1 MKTNKAETTRGD
13 GKVAAED
20 LLHTFG
26 GGNKTRVF
34 VSPGK
39 DVLELLMRTV
49 FQDEHQAVAAVILYD
64 KCQRYNLKRGMED
77 LKAFLAARCSIQG
90 RSTALALMAETG
102 VVAPGVLTKGGDM
115 RTLMRKGR
123 QDEHHKP
130 TEADQTYHQ

>member
-1 MKTNKAETTRGD
+1 MDKKTNEAGMISGD

-26 GGNKTRVF
+26 GGSNTRVF

-64 KCQRYNLKRGMED
+64 KCQRYKLERGMED
-77 LKAFLAARCSIQG
+77 LKAFLAAKCSIQG

-102 VVAPGVLTKGGDM
+102 VVAPGVLVKNGDM

-123 QDEHHKP
+123 QRDEHQKP
-130 TEADQTYHQ
+130 TEPD

>member
-1 MKTNKAETTRGD
+1 MEKKTNKAEMISGD

-26 GGNKTRVF
+26 GGSKTRVF

-64 KCQRYNLKRGMED
+64 KCQRYGLKRGIED
-77 LKAFLAARCSIQG
+77 LKACLAARCSIQG

-102 VVAPGVLTKGGDM
+102 VLAPGVLAKNGDM

-123 QDEHHKP
+123 QRDEHQKP
-130 TEADQTYHQ
+130 TEPD